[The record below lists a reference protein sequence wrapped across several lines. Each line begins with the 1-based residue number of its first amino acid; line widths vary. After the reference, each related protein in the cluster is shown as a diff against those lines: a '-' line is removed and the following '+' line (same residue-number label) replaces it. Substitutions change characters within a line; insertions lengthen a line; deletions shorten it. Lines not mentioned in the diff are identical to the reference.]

1 MRRGRRHHGAG
12 SGADE
17 RLLDRIDRRLFWV
30 GWLANGAGAAFVV
43 AAIAF
48 VIPIFIDAPD
58 RDGVG
63 DHNLPWLA
71 AYFVLAGVGCTVASR
86 RDTRIALAWIAE
98 GREPTVPEHCRTLE
112 LAMRQAV
119 IALIAWV
126 LAGAL
131 GLLINLEYSV
141 GFAVVGAVAAWLAGE
156 MTAAIQYLLAERVLR
171 PITALALAVRRPA
184 GSTAPGIRHRL
195 QFAWSLGTG
204 VPVIGATA
212 IGVVG
217 VTKDGVETEYLAAA
231 MVFLGCAA
239 LLIGLFATV
248 IAARAISDP
257 VRSVREALDRVA
269 AGDLEVEVSIDD
281 ASEVG
286 LLQAGFNRMAEGLR
300 EREHLRDM
308 FGRQVGREVAQAALR
323 DGARLGGE
331 EREVGA
337 LFVDLA
343 GSTSMALAMPPTEVV
358 RLLNRFFRVVIEV
371 VEEEGGLVNKFEGD
385 AALCVFGAPAT
396 SADPAGDALRTG
408 RRLAGCLE
416 REVPEIGFGIGVSAG
431 RAVAGNVG
439 SEARFEYTVIGDP
452 VNEAARLCDLAK
464 ERGEPVVASDA
475 ALARASEREADM
487 WTVTDRTVL
496 RGRLE
501 ATGVALP
508 QGGTDGDRTGGAQRE
523 ARSRS

>member
-30 GWLANGAGAAFVV
+30 GWLANGAGAVFVV

-86 RDTRIALAWIAE
+86 RDTRLALAWIAE
-98 GREPTVPEHCRTLE
+98 GREPTVPEHRLTLE

-156 MTAAIQYLLAERVLR
+156 MTAAIQYLLAERALR

-184 GSTAPGIRHRL
+184 GSTCARDPRTGCCSPGASAPAFRSS
-195 QFAWSLGTG
+195 APPS
-204 VPVIGATA
+204 

-231 MVFLGCAA
+231 MRLPRLVAA

-257 VRSVREALDRVA
+257 VPSVREALDRVA

-300 EREHLRDM
+300 ERE
-308 FGRQVGREVAQAALR
+308 QICATCS
-323 DGARLGGE
+323 GAR
-331 EREVGA
+331 
-337 LFVDLA
+337 
-343 GSTSMALAMPPTEVV
+343 
-358 RLLNRFFRVVIEV
+358 
-371 VEEEGGLVNKFEGD
+371 
-385 AALCVFGAPAT
+385 
-396 SADPAGDALRTG
+396 
-408 RRLAGCLE
+408 
-416 REVPEIGFGIGVSAG
+416 SAG
-431 RAVAGNVG
+431 RSRRRRFATAPG
-439 SEARFEYTVIGDP
+439 S
-452 VNEAARLCDLAK
+452 AARSGRSAPCSLTSRARPRWRWRC
-464 ERGEPVVASDA
+464 RRPRSCAS
-475 ALARASEREADM
+475 
-487 WTVTDRTVL
+487 
-496 RGRLE
+496 
-501 ATGVALP
+501 
-508 QGGTDGDRTGGAQRE
+508 
-523 ARSRS
+523 